1 MDLLDNLEL
10 AVEVWNSKLT
20 EVWSLLTQSPTTFRG
35 GAIWSIILD
44 INGGLKAIGI
54 ALLVLFFVAGLVKQT
69 TNFHEIKRP
78 EVALRLFIRFA
89 IAKGIVT
96 WGMDIMLG
104 LFDIGQGI
112 IFTTSK
118 YLDSANQTVLPEE
131 VINAINDIGFLDK
144 IGPWVISLLALLL
157 ITVMSFI
164 IILTVY
170 SRFFRLYIFTAIAPI
185 PLSTFA
191 GEGTQSVGVTFL
203 KAYAGVCLEGG
214 VIVLACIIFSAF
226 MGSPPTIDASL
237 TPTKIVF
244 NYLGELIFNLFILV
258 GMVKGADRL
267 VKEIMSL

>member
-10 AVEVWNSKLT
+10 AIEMWNSKLI

-35 GAIWSIILD
+35 GAIWNVILD
-44 INGGLKAIGI
+44 INGALKSIGI
-54 ALLVLFFVAGLVKQT
+54 AMLVLFFVAGLVKQT
-69 TNFHEIKRP
+69 TNFHEVKRP

-89 IAKGIVT
+89 IAKAIVT
-96 WGMDIMLG
+96 WGMDIMMG
-104 LFDIGQGI
+104 IFDIGQGI
-112 IFTTSK
+112 ISTTSNH
-118 YLDSANQTVLPEE
+118 LGSTNQTVLPAE
-131 VINAINDIGFLDK
+131 VIDAVNELGFLEK
-144 IGPWVISLLALLL
+144 IGPWVISLIALLL

-170 SRFFRLYIFTAIAPI
+170 SRFFKLYIFTAIAPI

-191 GEGTQSVGVTFL
+191 GEGTQSVGITFL
-203 KAYAGVCLEGG
+203 KSYAGVCLEGG

-226 MGSPPTIDASL
+226 LGSPPTIDATL

-244 NYLGELIFNLFILV
+244 NYMGELIFNLFILV

-267 VKEIMSL
+267 VKEMMGL